1 MSYKHITYVEC
12 KNIMINNF
20 MTIILCLFTGGVVC
34 HNPMS
39 DHVAD
44 YLSRRHGSYGG
55 YIYNTYTTYGSY
67 VPTYYYQYT
76 AIDHQMP
83 SSSQSIPP
91 SMSSPSSKTN
101 KSKVRKD
108 LAIGL
113 SLGLGIPVIVCL
125 VVLYI
130 KYQKWKLYAYNRFD

>member
-12 KNIMINNF
+12 KNIMRNNF
-20 MTIILCLFTGGVVC
+20 MTIILCLFTSGVVC
-34 HNPMS
+34 HYPMS
-39 DHVAD
+39 EHVDD

-76 AIDHQMP
+76 AMDHQMP
-83 SSSQSIPP
+83 SFSQSMSPP
-91 SMSSPSSKTN
+91 SRKTN